1 MVAKM
6 LFFDYREA
14 EKSFFKKNKF
24 DNFDI
29 KFFDESL
36 NEDTIKKLS
45 QEDLDNTMII
55 SVFITSNICRE
66 VISKFKNLR
75 IISTRSTG
83 YDHIES
89 SYCIDKNIAI
99 INVESY
105 GGLSVSQFTF
115 GLILMLVRKILPA
128 VESVRSGLFMK
139 EDFTGRNLNDMTL
152 GVVGTGA
159 IGSGVC
165 CIANQLGMRVL
176 AFDVS
181 PKKALTKDYGVEYV
195 ELDELLR
202 KSDIVTLHFPYV
214 KENYH
219 LFDDKKFKLMKEGS
233 YFVNVSRG
241 ELVNLKDLLKYV
253 KNGKLKGVGLDV
265 VACADWDGFERDKNL
280 EKSSLICLQK
290 SEIIKNL
297 NNFPNVIITPH
308 IAYDTQESVD
318 YILKTTFEGL
328 KDSLT
333 GGKKHRVF

>member
-6 LFFDYREA
+6 LFFDYRESERA
-14 EKSFFKKNKF
+14 FFEKNKF

-29 KFFDESL
+29 KFFEESL
-36 NEDTIKKLS
+36 NEDSIKKLS
-45 QEDLDNTMII
+45 QEDLESTMII
-55 SVFITSNICRE
+55 SVFITSNICKE
-66 VISKFKNLR
+66 VIDKFKNLR

-89 SYCIDKNIAI
+89 SYCIDKNIAL

-105 GGLSVSQFTF
+105 GGLSVAQFTF

-128 VESVRSGLFMK
+128 VESVKSGFFKK
-139 EDFTGRNLNDMTL
+139 EDFTGRNLNDMKL

-159 IGSGVC
+159 IGSSVC
-165 CIANQLGMRVL
+165 CIARQLGMEVF

-181 PKKALTKDYGVEYV
+181 PKNALAKDYGVIYL

-202 KSDIVTLHFPYV
+202 KSDIVSLHLPYV

-219 LFDDKKFKLMKEGS
+219 MFNDKKFKLMKDGS
-233 YFVNVSRG
+233 YFINVSRG
-241 ELVNLKDLLKYV
+241 ELVNLKDLLKFV
-253 KNGKLKGVGLDV
+253 KNGKFKGIGLDV
-265 VACADWDGFERDKNL
+265 VACADWDNFEKDKNF

-290 SEIIKNL
+290 SEIIKSL
-297 NNFPNVIITPH
+297 NSFPNVVITPH
-308 IAYDTQESVD
+308 MAYDTQESVD
-318 YILKTTFEGL
+318 YILKMTFEGL

-333 GGKKHRVF
+333 GGKNHRIF